1 LHLRA
6 RPILW
11 YSLTHNSFPTVA
23 KSKSANTLGIEN
35 VKRVAAFLLLVSNMI
50 VDLVRNFSYGK
61 ALTLAF
67 TIGENLDILDVGRL
81 ALAEIRDMTV
91 EESQQVSD
99 YLGQE
104 FDIENDQLERRIE
117 EGLDLIPQ
125 GYALIKENIAFY
137 EKLRG
142 FVTSWRRPDPAKV
155 PELESALRRVN
166 LPGIRKD
173 IALAV

>member
-1 LHLRA
+1 M
-6 RPILW
+6 
-11 YSLTHNSFPTVA
+11 A

-81 ALAEIRDMTV
+81 ALDEIRDMTV

-117 EGLDLIPQ
+117 EGLDLIPE
-125 GYALIKENIAFY
+125 GYALIKRNIAFY

-155 PELESALRRVN
+155 PELENALRRVN

-173 IALAV
+173 IALAG